1 MRDVLIKNINR
12 LSKNKLVM
20 VATMIIVLLSVFG
33 FWLQSR
39 KTDNNPEIVNN
50 RFVETETVLNL
61 SRQSNS
67 LPLIGKVVSATEAY
81 LRTEAAGEVVVV
93 NKEIGDSVVAGDI
106 LIRLKNNSQLAEVER
121 AEAALLSAK
130 ANEKKVKTGAR
141 FEQLEI
147 STIKLEQ
154 EKKNLINAERS
165 LSDSLASAY
174 TVADNVVRNYTD
186 PLFLNPR
193 NVWAQVN
200 IPVFDQSLR
209 FDIGNGRIE
218 IEYLLDDWLVSLNES
233 SESSSIKIRAEAGLE
248 TLAFIQ
254 NWLNLISLAVN
265 DLPLDTVLEN
275 TTVSIAKTNLA
286 TARSAITNAISSLSA
301 ANDGLITRENLLSI
315 AQNEYNMVVN
325 GERDED
331 ILLVEA
337 GVKQAEANLAAA
349 QANYERTVV
358 RSPIAGTVNSLSV
371 SQGDYVSNFELVTV
385 VSNNQN
391 LEIISAISEKDVSEI
406 EVGSNVLINN
416 KYKAQVSNIAPAI
429 DPLSGKIEVKININ
443 SKAVGES
450 LINGQTVNLAVE
462 RKIKEESEI
471 ESIMLPLSSIKVEPD
486 RIVVFTIDSF
496 GQLIAQ
502 PVKIGRI
509 MGDKVEII
517 SDLPLSLEIVL
528 DARGLNDGQQVDV
541 SNR

>member
-93 NKEIGDSVVAGDI
+93 NKEIGDSVLPGDI

-443 SKAVGES
+443 SKAIGES

-471 ESIMLPLSSIKVEPD
+471 ESITLPLSSIKVEPD
-486 RIVVFTIDSF
+486 RVVVFTIDSF